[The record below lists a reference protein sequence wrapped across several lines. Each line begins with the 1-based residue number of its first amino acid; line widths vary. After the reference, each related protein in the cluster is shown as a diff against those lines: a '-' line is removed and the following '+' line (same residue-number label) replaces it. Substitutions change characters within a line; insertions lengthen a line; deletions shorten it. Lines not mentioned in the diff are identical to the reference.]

1 MSRRRR
7 RWTVAGEW
15 DAVLTDGV
23 AEREVDGLGP
33 ALVDVGLGRRRHAP
47 GVQVAYL
54 VHGAHADAHQ

>member
-1 MSRRRR
+1 M
-7 RWTVAGEW
+7 AGEW